1 MIWGFRGACS
11 PWGSFLLAAC
21 KKAQSDSLSRGTPM
35 VGECRLTQTFP
46 AKSGLYQRGL
56 QVDCLKA
63 EHPLFLFAPWMRR
76 LLSACPPLYFSP
88 ILAEAFG
95 VQYADMTQ
103 LKIAPPTWTISQLW
117 AALQTNLV
125 SHRSSWGDKLLA
137 IICGNNHVN
146 AENCLLDSSL
156 THPQE
161 KLSSHLKPR
170 IYSPLQRDC
179 C

>member
-1 MIWGFRGACS
+1 MIWGFRGARS

-95 VQYADMTQ
+95 VQYRHD
-103 LKIAPPTWTISQLW
+103 S
-117 AALQTNLV
+117 
-125 SHRSSWGDKLLA
+125 
-137 IICGNNHVN
+137 
-146 AENCLLDSSL
+146 AENSTTHLDNFSA
-156 THPQE
+156 
-161 KLSSHLKPR
+161 LSSTADKFGVPSFKLR
-170 IYSPLQRDC
+170 GQATGNYLWE
-179 C
+179 